1 MKKKLLRTTPV
12 LIKED
17 LLNSQVTGSL
27 KKMPA
32 DQDVV
37 KLAHKNRITDQD
49 FCLIFLTGYSEFI
62 PPCTMWENFI
72 E

>member
-17 LLNSQVTGSL
+17 LLNSQVTRSL
-27 KKMPA
+27 KKMQA

-37 KLAHKNRITDQD
+37 KLAHIK
-49 FCLIFLTGYSEFI
+49 
-62 PPCTMWENFI
+62 
-72 E
+72 